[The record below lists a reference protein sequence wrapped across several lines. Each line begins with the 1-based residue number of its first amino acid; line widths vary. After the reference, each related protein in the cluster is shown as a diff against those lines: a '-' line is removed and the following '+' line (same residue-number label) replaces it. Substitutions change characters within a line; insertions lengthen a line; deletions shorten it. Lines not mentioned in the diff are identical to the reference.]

1 MMMGLGHGAGG
12 YFVVIVIWLVVIGLG
27 VWLLASLFPKTKRA
41 SKSTNLPD
49 SRKSDSAGSALEI
62 LNRRHAS
69 GEQSK
74 EQYERMRH
82 DLER

>member
-1 MMMGLGHGAGG
+1 MMGFGHGIDGTI
-12 YFVVIVIWLVVIGLG
+12 VMIVIWLVVIGLG

-49 SRKSDSAGSALEI
+49 NRKSDSAGSALEI

-69 GEQSK
+69 GELSK

-82 DLER
+82 DLEG